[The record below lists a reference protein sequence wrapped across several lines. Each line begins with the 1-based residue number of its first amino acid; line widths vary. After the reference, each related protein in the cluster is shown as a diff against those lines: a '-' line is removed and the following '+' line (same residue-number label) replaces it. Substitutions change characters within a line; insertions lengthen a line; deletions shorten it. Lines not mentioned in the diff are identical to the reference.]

1 MSRYCPVNWGCNSVD
16 SLPFFTSHQPLVHSP
31 TLWHKRPISPSS
43 IQEKKCISAIYVS
56 KKQLVNVARFAEK
69 VPENCKSCQQWERL
83 WIIHNPRASNSHPYS
98 GYLTTLIQHGLVN
111 FSTPHPPPP
120 LTKMEA
126 LHHPWAPF
134 KSKILRRKK
143 RKCNTISGSLGFTL
157 YWLLAV
163 YRS

>member
-1 MSRYCPVNWGCNSVD
+1 MELSVFSKVNKPLCPDIVHLTEAVIQLIV
-16 SLPFFTSHQPLVHSP
+16 SLFSPVTSPLFIPLHFDTNVLSP
-31 TLWHKRPISPSS
+31 RAQYRK
-43 IQEKKCISAIYVS
+43 KKCISAIYVS

-120 LTKMEA
+120 HENGSS
-126 LHHPWAPF
+126 AP
-134 KSKILRRKK
+134 
-143 RKCNTISGSLGFTL
+143 SLSSF
-157 YWLLAV
+157 
-163 YRS
+163 